1 MGATHGNPGGV
12 SQDMSTYTQI
22 LYHIVFATKNREP
35 VLRKERRE
43 ELYRYIWGIIEKRD
57 GHLYRIGGTDD
68 HIHILSSLHPSIAL
82 SDLIKEIKV
91 ASTKWT
97 KTNHAFPG
105 FTHWQGGYGAFTC
118 SVNSKER
125 IVEYIKNQEPH
136 HAKESATDELKRL
149 LAEAGIEYAQKYF
162 E

>member
-1 MGATHGNPGGV
+1 MGANPWKPGGV
-12 SQDMSTYTQI
+12 AQDMSTYTQI

-35 VLRKERRE
+35 VLSKEHRDD
-43 ELYRYIWGIIEKRD
+43 LYKYIWGIIEKRD
-57 GHLYRIGGTDD
+57 GHLYRIGGIED
-68 HIHILSSLHPSIAL
+68 HVHILCSLHPAVAL
-82 SDLIKEIKV
+82 ADLVKEIKV
-91 ASTKWT
+91 ASAKWI

-105 FTHWQGGYGAFTC
+105 LTHWQGGYGAFTC

-136 HAKESATDELKRL
+136 HAKETATDELKRL
-149 LAEAGIEYAQKYF
+149 LTEAKLEYAQKYF